1 MRLRLQEPVRSC
13 RPRLCRF
20 DSRAA
25 PSSRIRALAREELDR
40 CSALGVSGPLGA
52 SLRTLGLIE
61 PGVSG
66 IGRLEQAV
74 AHLQRSPTRL
84 EHELALLELGG
95 ATRRGGRR
103 ADARKPLRE
112 ALDLTLACG
121 ADAIAVRPHDE
132 LVAAVPA
139 PAETQPKA
147 ASTSPSPTCAALAWP
162 PTA

>member
-1 MRLRLQEPVRSC
+1 ML
-13 RPRLCRF
+13 
-20 DSRAA
+20 
-25 PSSRIRALAREELDR
+25 I
-40 CSALGVSGPLGA
+40 GVSGPLGA